1 MTDRTEPTSRRRSAP
16 TPVTYEVQVFAA
28 GKWATELVL
37 QDRQDAED
45 EAIRTLESSRRPLG
59 VRVVREEYD
68 EKTQLINATTVF
80 RRSREDEQSAED
92 REDKRVQMKAKVA
105 EIRADKRQSTKV
117 QPVRAEAPRTAA
129 APGRKPAPASKSFHW
144 VWLVVLLVVLIIAG
158 LLTLVKLHS
167 VFLE

>member
-1 MTDRTEPTSRRRSAP
+1 VTDRTEPTSRRRAAP
-16 TPVTYEVQVFAA
+16 TPVTYEVQVFAG

-37 QDRQDAED
+37 QDRQEAED
-45 EAIRTLESSRRPLG
+45 EAIRTLDSSRRPLG

-80 RRSREDEQSAED
+80 RRSREDEQSAES

-105 EIRADKRQSTKV
+105 EIRADKRQTAKA
-117 QPVRAEAPRTAA
+117 QPARAETAAPSA
-129 APGRKPAPASKSFHW
+129 APGRRAAPAQKGFHW
-144 VWLVVLLVVLIIAG
+144 MWLLILLTALIVAG

>member
-1 MTDRTEPTSRRRSAP
+1 MTDRTEPTSRRRAAP
-16 TPVTYEVQVFAA
+16 TPVTYEVQVFAG
-28 GKWATELVL
+28 GKWATELVM
-37 QDRQDAED
+37 QDRQEAED

-80 RRSREDEQSAED
+80 RRSREDEQSAETK
-92 REDKRVQMKAKVA
+92 EDKRVQMKAKVA
-105 EIRADKRQSTKV
+105 EIRADKRQTAKV
-117 QPVRAEAPRTAA
+117 QPARAEAAPSNA
-129 APGRKPAPASKSFHW
+129 APSRKAAPAQKSFHW
-144 VWLVVLLVVLIIAG
+144 MWLLILLAALIAAG